1 MQRKEKDSDI
11 VLAGGLDYIL
21 LYSSN
26 LQTHILVRQE
36 DPSLKVQEI
45 KAYLQNLSS
54 DSSLL
59 AMRKFLGKI
68 NLIKTRHT

>member
-11 VLAGGLDYIL
+11 VLAGGLDYTL

-45 KAYLQNLSS
+45 RAYLQNLSS
-54 DSSLL
+54 NSSL
-59 AMRKFLGKI
+59 AIRKFLRKI
-68 NLIKTRHT
+68 NLIQTRRT

>member
-21 LYSSN
+21 HYSSN

-45 KAYLQNLSS
+45 KAYLKNLSS
-54 DSSLL
+54 DSSL
-59 AMRKFLGKI
+59 AIRKFLGKI

>member
-36 DPSLKVQEI
+36 DPFLKVQEI
-45 KAYLQNLSS
+45 KAYLQNLSIN
-54 DSSLL
+54 SSL
-59 AMRKFLGKI
+59 AIRKFLER
-68 NLIKTRHT
+68 LIS

>member
-11 VLAGGLDYIL
+11 VLAGGLDYTL
-21 LYSSN
+21 LYNLN

-45 KAYLQNLSS
+45 RAYLQNLSS
-54 DSSLL
+54 NSSL
-59 AMRKFLGKI
+59 AIRKFLRKI
-68 NLIKTRHT
+68 NLIQARRT